1 MAYSHS
7 LRADVACQAAQ
18 EGVARLACGL
28 LQRRSGLAG
37 QCSYVGL
44 LRGAGQSPSLGNFS
58 HERCICV
65 CVGPAQAMVQVR
77 CGQALVLARVTHRA
91 MQHLSLA
98 VGSSV
103 WCQIKSV
110 ALAD

>member
-1 MAYSHS
+1 VRDQGLQIGQPVRLRILARDVS
-7 LRADVACQAAQ
+7 LSLTENDRSTIQN
-18 EGVARLACGL
+18 RLAGVIEAIGPD
-28 LQRRSGLAG
+28 SH
-37 QCSYVGL
+37 
-44 LRGAGQSPSLGNFS
+44 PS
-58 HERCICV
+58 
-65 CVGPAQAMVQVR
+65 QAMVQVR